1 MRIQT
6 GGFDKW
12 SCKCNLSNIVGD
24 ACAKSR
30 WKGKRN
36 VGKRWEGMIEEKK
49 KKANV
54 KIFVQNLCK
63 NLGTKDLDSL
73 VVLETC

>member
-1 MRIQT
+1 MENVRIQT

-30 WKGKRN
+30 LEREERFENRRRN
-36 VGKRWEGMIEEKK
+36 DKK
-49 KKANV
+49 KE
-54 KIFVQNLCK
+54 KINSKICAK
-63 NLGTKDLDSL
+63 I
-73 VVLETC
+73 

>member
-24 ACAKSR
+24 ACAKLR
-30 WKGKRN
+30 WKGN
-36 VGKRWEGMIEEKK
+36 VGKRERMIKK
-49 KKANV
+49 KRKERE
-54 KIFVQNLCK
+54 KSKSKLSVQNLCK